1 MVLCCFA
8 YRNRKTKIPE
18 AAALTICHV
27 YFIFIFFIIAHPAY
41 RYTETGAFKK
51 EELQMGYNCIA
62 VMDKIT
68 GNIKRVN
75 KVLRTL
81 NDPRHGVMARFRAVD
96 VVKGMV
102 IGEAASQKVR
112 LSNEEIDDVTY
123 AVIRDIKKKTGMA

>member
-1 MVLCCFA
+1 MPIEIE
-8 YRNRKTKIPE
+8 KTKIPE
-18 AAALTICHV
+18 TAAFTICHV

-68 GNIKRVN
+68 GNRKRVD
-75 KVLRTL
+75 KILRTL

-112 LSNEEIDDVTY
+112 LSNEEIDDVAY
-123 AVIRDIKKKTGMA
+123 AVIRDIKKKAGIT

>member
-1 MVLCCFA
+1 
-8 YRNRKTKIPE
+8 
-18 AAALTICHV
+18 
-27 YFIFIFFIIAHPAY
+27 
-41 RYTETGAFKK
+41 
-51 EELQMGYNCIA
+51 MGYNCIA

-68 GNIKRVN
+68 GNRKRVD
-75 KVLRTL
+75 KVLGTL

-123 AVIRDIKKKTGMA
+123 AVIRDIKKKAGIT